1 MKKIVIIAAM
11 DEELE
16 AIQNKFENIEE
27 KKLKDLVYYEGQ
39 ANGKE
44 YVLTKCGV
52 GKVNSARVTQMLI
65 DNFDIEYIMNVGI
78 AGSLNDELEIGDI
91 VIGKKLVQHDF
102 DITAFDHEKGY
113 IPNVGVYIESDS
125 YLVNLAKS
133 SEVKN
138 IKVGNIASGDIFCT
152 LESMSNKINFKFNAL
167 AVEMEG
173 ASVAQVCHL
182 CKVPFL
188 VIRSISDIPGN
199 NNVVSY
205 EEFLIES
212 SKKVAKL
219 MNDILIKIC

>member
-1 MKKIVIIAAM
+1 M
-11 DEELE
+11 
-16 AIQNKFENIEE
+16 
-27 KKLKDLVYYEGQ
+27 
-39 ANGKE
+39 
-44 YVLTKCGV
+44 
-52 GKVNSARVTQMLI
+52 
-65 DNFDIEYIMNVGI
+65 
-78 AGSLNDELEIGDI
+78 
-91 VIGKKLVQHDF
+91 
-102 DITAFDHEKGY
+102 
-113 IPNVGVYIESDS
+113 
-125 YLVNLAKS
+125 NLAKS
-133 SEVKN
+133 SGVKN

-199 NNVVSY
+199 NNVISY